1 MTTTTLTKPG
11 ESLMSDIDGLL
22 AEGTP
27 LLSVVPV
34 AGPPAFVL
42 AAFGAVLLLLL
53 VPPLALVVTLIGVML
68 LGAAALVAVVA
79 LAAAIVA
86 APFLLVR
93 RLRERGLPHFSLSVP
108 SLYRVKARRV

>member
-11 ESLMSDIDGLL
+11 ESRMSDVDELL
-22 AEGTP
+22 AEATP

-53 VPPLALVVTLIGVML
+53 VPPLALVVTLIPQDFYNTAIFARCGRGMFSRK
-68 LGAAALVAVVA
+68 GA
-79 LAAAIVA
+79 
-86 APFLLVR
+86 VR
-93 RLRERGLPHFSLSVP
+93 
-108 SLYRVKARRV
+108 